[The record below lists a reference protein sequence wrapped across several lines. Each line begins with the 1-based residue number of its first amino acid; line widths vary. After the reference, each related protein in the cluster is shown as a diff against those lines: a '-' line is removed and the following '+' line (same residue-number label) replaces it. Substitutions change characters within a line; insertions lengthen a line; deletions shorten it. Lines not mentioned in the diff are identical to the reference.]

1 MFVLFNSNT
10 TSVTSEQKLLTL
22 PEHTGSTLFLVR
34 FMLLNLQFSVQY
46 FEDHWLPFCPFYIG
60 HSIVC
65 PSIYPFVILN
75 LFVQRFCKYLFYIWS
90 TPLTISLAGGKI
102 QYNKQY
108 LVQSAVNNVT
118 TRYKKLYVR
127 VLCGI
132 TSIKNII
139 VTHKRDIIQ

>member
-1 MFVLFNSNT
+1 LKITGCPFVLFILVIVL
-10 TSVTSEQKLLTL
+10 SVL
-22 PEHTGSTLFLVR
+22 R
-34 FMLLNLQFSVQY
+34 FTDS
-46 FEDHWLPFCPFYIG
+46 D
-60 HSIVC
+60 
-65 PSIYPFVILN
+65 YPFVILN

-90 TPLTISLAGGKI
+90 TPLTIPLAGGKI

-108 LVQSAVNNVT
+108 LVQRVVNNVT

-139 VTHKRDIIQ
+139 VTHKRDIIQLLSFDEVNVWTRPSKPQLLYIH